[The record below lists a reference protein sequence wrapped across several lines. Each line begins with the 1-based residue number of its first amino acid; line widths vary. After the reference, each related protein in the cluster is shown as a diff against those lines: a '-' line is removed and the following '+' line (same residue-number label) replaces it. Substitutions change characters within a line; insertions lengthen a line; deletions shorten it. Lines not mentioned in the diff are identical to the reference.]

1 MERTAALAL
10 TATMLLTSGCHARF
24 KRNVASIDAVRVQTM
39 NRTLRPT
46 VTLGRA
52 NSTTL
57 YGTVVNS
64 VQMGNEYEA
73 MRIIHDAVDPEAVSW
88 ALEDGIAKGL
98 GPEGPPFGYRSGDDR
113 GWTMQIEV
121 LDYGLEAWGLGSQGD
136 FNYDLRVR
144 IFDEH
149 ARVVYNARQ
158 ACEIPAGDPS
168 IGSVMLFG
176 VSNIKQLREME
187 PGQIQRTFE
196 EVARACGTQVV
207 TRMRWHAG

>member
-1 MERTAALAL
+1 MNRTVALVL
-10 TATMLLTSGCHARF
+10 ATTMMVSSGCHARF

-46 VTLGRA
+46 VTLGRTS
-52 NSTTL
+52 STTL
-57 YGTVVNS
+57 YGSVVNTM
-64 VQMGNEYEA
+64 QMSNEYEA

-98 GPEGPPFGYRSGDDR
+98 GPEGPPFGYRSGDER

-121 LDYGLEAWGLGSQGD
+121 LDYGLEAWSLGSQGD

-158 ACEIPAGDPS
+158 SCEIPAGDPS
-168 IGSVMLFG
+168 LTAVAFG
-176 VSNIKQLREME
+176 GVNNIKQLREME
-187 PGQIQRTFE
+187 PGEIQRTFE

-207 TRMRWHAG
+207 SRMRWHAG